1 MKKRNWWIFGIIFVC
16 IGIIVLLEVLLFKT
30 DALSVPLFILL
41 EGLTIMMLS
50 FILTSVDK
58 K

>member
-30 DALSVPLFILL
+30 DTLSVPLFIILD
-41 EGLTIMMLS
+41 GLTIMMLS
-50 FILTSVDK
+50 FILTSIDNK
-58 K
+58 

>member
-1 MKKRNWWIFGIIFVC
+1 MKKRNWLIFGIIFVC

>member
-16 IGIIVLLEVLLFKT
+16 IGIIVLLEVLLFET
-30 DALSVPLFILL
+30 DTLSVPLFIIL

-50 FILTSVDK
+50 FILTSADNK
-58 K
+58 

>member
-16 IGIIVLLEVLLFKT
+16 IGIIVILEILLFKT

-41 EGLTIMMLS
+41 ESLTIMMLS
-50 FILTSVDK
+50 FILTPIDNK
-58 K
+58 

>member
-16 IGIIVLLEVLLFKT
+16 IGIIVILEILLFKT
-30 DALSVPLFILL
+30 DALSVPLFIILD
-41 EGLTIMMLS
+41 GLTIMMLS
-50 FILTSVDK
+50 FILTSIDK